1 MNRNLHTVLEK
12 CAGDSLSEVRP
23 NLVVFNLRVVDVD
36 KCLLGLE
43 ILNESDGSQLV
54 SITSVSLEDKSEYS
68 NVRGEKTSA
77 LKDNMHMI
85 GKDIPCR

>member
-1 MNRNLHTVLEK
+1 M
-12 CAGDSLSEVRP
+12 
-23 NLVVFNLRVVDVD
+23 FNLRVVDVD
-36 KCLLGLE
+36 ECLLSLE